1 MFDYLAMSFKDADY
15 TIVITLVCDKNVWIL
30 VLKLTLV
37 VGLWMLLF
45 SGWPPLLEC
54 PASTF
59 ICSILSGKANED
71 SDYTAIIAGVHWHLC
86 AKTDAGGEVVST
98 VLASFWLP
106 LLTRLKQHGHHMTCI
121 VSLPHGII
129 WKAFDWG
136 LNTSWA
142 GGYKQSAHSFTR
154 SKYNLLPR
162 VWLPFQRRKN
172 VSLTVGYN
180 FMTEGWTLRWVYYEG
195 KTNLCY

>member
-1 MFDYLAMSFKDADY
+1 ML
-15 TIVITLVCDKNVWIL
+15 TIPLWSLSYIDKNVRIF

-37 VGLWMLLF
+37 VWLWVLLF

-86 AKTDAGGEVVST
+86 AKTHAGGEVVST

-106 LLTRLKQHGHHMTCI
+106 LLTRLKQHGHYMTCI

-129 WKAFDWG
+129 WKASI
-136 LNTSWA
+136 T
-142 GGYKQSAHSFTR
+142 
-154 SKYNLLPR
+154 
-162 VWLPFQRRKN
+162 
-172 VSLTVGYN
+172 
-180 FMTEGWTLRWVYYEG
+180 
-195 KTNLCY
+195 CYQECGCHFKEEKMYLWQ